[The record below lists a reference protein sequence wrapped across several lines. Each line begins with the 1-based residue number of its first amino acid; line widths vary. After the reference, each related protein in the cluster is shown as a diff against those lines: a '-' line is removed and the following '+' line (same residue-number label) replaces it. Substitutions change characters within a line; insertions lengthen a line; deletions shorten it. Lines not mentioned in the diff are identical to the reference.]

1 MKLTTANI
9 ADNLCLPAKTLDYY
23 LKKDTGETI
32 GRYVRELVYREAEE
46 LLIRSELSIRNIIM
60 KNKKI
65 IIGAY
70 SPILTFDKE
79 HVKLMAE
86 AGINFAVSNF
96 NVIPEDFQQEYL

>member
-1 MKLTTANI
+1 
-9 ADNLCLPAKTLDYY
+9 
-23 LKKDTGETI
+23 
-32 GRYVRELVYREAEE
+32 
-46 LLIRSELSIRNIIM
+46 M